1 VKRGAWTPRNR
12 VLLFSTV
19 MLGGMAVVLA
29 AHHDQARAVWNSL
42 MGVPS
47 TAVVL
52 VLLLVLCQLGFQAF
66 RLWTILPRDV
76 ALTLGRTAYAFTL
89 GEWFNIFTPARAGDA
104 VKVVLLNR
112 APGVAPPS
120 LPKATGV
127 VLADKIVDAGS
138 LVLICAA
145 AGLAGLIRTGAETRF
160 PYLRI
165 VVAAGA
171 VVTVVLLGLGWARP
185 RWFERL
191 ARVRRELVR
200 GLAALRDPVKLLASI
215 GFSLGAWVAELL
227 ALRVLCTALAFPL
240 SLPQVVLAL
249 AALNV
254 GISVPVSI
262 ANLGV
267 YEAALAF
274 GLSRS
279 GMPLPTAVAIATL
292 HHGLQL
298 LGTNL
303 SAAALSLWVAG
314 RRLQDRVPDAVP
326 REG

>member
-1 VKRGAWTPRNR
+1 
-12 VLLFSTV
+12 
-19 MLGGMAVVLA
+19 
-29 AHHDQARAVWNSL
+29 
-42 MGVPS
+42 
-47 TAVVL
+47 
-52 VLLLVLCQLGFQAF
+52 
-66 RLWTILPRDV
+66 
-76 ALTLGRTAYAFTL
+76 
-89 GEWFNIFTPARAGDA
+89 
-104 VKVVLLNR
+104 
-112 APGVAPPS
+112 
-120 LPKATGV
+120 
-127 VLADKIVDAGS
+127 
-138 LVLICAA
+138 
-145 AGLAGLIRTGAETRF
+145 
-160 PYLRI
+160 
-165 VVAAGA
+165 
-171 VVTVVLLGLGWARP
+171 
-185 RWFERL
+185 
-191 ARVRRELVR
+191 
-200 GLAALRDPVKLLASI
+200 
-215 GFSLGAWVAELL
+215 
-227 ALRVLCTALAFPL
+227 VLCTALAFPL

-314 RRLQDRVPDAVP
+314 RRLPDRVPDAVP